1 MAHWWQDT
9 PWRMVQTNLPE
20 RAMAEMDAERFARS
34 LESFG
39 ATVVNLNAA
48 GIIASYPTKLD
59 FQPRSRY
66 ITGNSLLEMVDA
78 CHRHGIRVIARTDF
92 SRIRRDVY
100 EQHPGWAAR
109 LGDGSIV
116 DYHGYVSVCPN
127 SDYQNEAMFQV
138 LEELFTTHPFDGL
151 YCNMSSFFI
160 TDYDGKVHGVC
171 QCERCRT
178 LYQQATGRSLAPGL
192 SLRDPAMG
200 PYIAFLARCGAQHKA
215 KLTSFLKKL
224 NPELAL
230 DGVDFARSEVSLDYD
245 RPNWVYK
252 ASSNAR
258 IAAGPGRTRPSDTAS
273 VGFLGFPHRYIAPPP
288 GLMALRQ
295 WQSLAN
301 SGCVSLYLM
310 GTLDAARDTAGLK
323 ATREV
328 FRFHQQHAGIL
339 TGLHSLARTV
349 ILHSGS
355 WKRMSAEEMG
365 WVRILTES
373 HIPFDELPLS
383 ELKDTSLLNG
393 KTLVILPDA
402 PRLSESQAGALDAF
416 VLAGGTL
423 LITGAT
429 AQGPGSAPLTCL
441 GGAKVTETCQGLRS
455 SMWEIPPEQA
465 DDFPSCRST
474 PWLDP
479 GPELW
484 KVQPGPDT
492 QTWLHLVPESPLG
505 PPEECWVG
513 DAREE
518 IPGLLRTFFGSGQSL
533 WLPWKGAALC
543 ETLGTENPLRFLQDV
558 LFELCGAVSVAP
570 DLSPMVEVVLA
581 AGQGRTV
588 VQLINAGGCC
598 GAAWRDPVPVHD
610 ITLKLPDMVFS
621 SVHTLRGGQ
630 VDRRTTG
637 KELLLTL
644 DLLQDYEAIVFEQST

>member
-1 MAHWWQDT
+1 MAHWWQNT

-20 RAMAEMDAERFARS
+20 QAMADMDAEAFARS
-34 LESFG
+34 LENFG

-59 FQPRSRY
+59 FQPRSRFL
-66 ITGNSLLEMVDA
+66 TGDSLLEMVNA

-92 SRIRRDVY
+92 SRIRWEVY
-100 EQHPGWAAR
+100 EQHPDWAAR

-116 DYHGYVSVCPN
+116 DYHGYVSVCPT
-127 SDYQNEAMFQV
+127 SDYQNEAMFRV

-151 YCNMSSFFI
+151 YCNMSSFFL

-171 QCERCRT
+171 QCQRCRA
-178 LYQQATGRSLAPGL
+178 LYQKATGRTLQPGL
-192 SLRDPAMG
+192 PLRDPAMG
-200 PYIAFLARCGAQHKA
+200 PYIAFLTRCGAQHRA
-215 KLTSFLKKL
+215 KLTAFLKKL

-230 DGVDFARSEVSLDYD
+230 DGMDFARSEVNLDYD

-252 ASSNAR
+252 ASCNAR
-258 IAAGPGRTRPSDTAS
+258 LAAGPHRTRPSDTAS

-310 GTLDAARDTAGLK
+310 GTLDSARDTAGLN
-323 ATREV
+323 ATKKI
-328 FRFHQQHAGIL
+328 FQFHKQHEAL
-339 TGLHSLARTV
+339 FTGLRSLARTV
-349 ILHSGS
+349 VLHGGN
-355 WKRMSAEEMG
+355 WKRMSPEEMG

-383 ELKDTSLLNG
+383 ELKDATPLAG

-402 PRLSESQAGALDAF
+402 ARLSEAQAAALDAF
-416 VLAGGTL
+416 VQAGGTL
-423 LITGAT
+423 LATGST
-429 AQGPGSAPLTCL
+429 AQGPGSASLACL
-441 GGAKVTETCQGLRS
+441 GGAKVSQARKDLRS
-455 SMWEIPPEQA
+455 TMWEIPPEQA
-465 DDFPSCRST
+465 SLFPRCKDT

-479 GPELW
+479 GTELW
-484 KVQPGPDT
+484 RVDPGTDAE
-492 QTWLHLVPESPLG
+492 TWLHLVPESPLG

-513 DAREE
+513 REREE
-518 IPGLLRTFFGSGQSL
+518 IPGLLRTPYGAGQCL

-570 DLSPMVEVVLA
+570 DLPPMVEVILA
-581 AGQGRTV
+581 SGPGRTV
-588 VQLINAGGCC
+588 VQLVNASGSY
-598 GAAWRDPVPVHD
+598 GAAWRDPIPVQG
-610 ITLKLPDMVFS
+610 ITLTLPGV
-621 SVHTLRGGQ
+621 TAAAAQALCGGQ
-630 VDRRTTG
+630 VGCRTARDA
-637 KELLLTL
+637 LILTL
-644 DLLQDYEAIVFEQST
+644 DRLHAYEAIVLEQPT